1 MVTMQ
6 EESDRNIILRLQ
18 RRDETAL
25 AYLMEKYRRYL
36 QVVAMKSAGQW
47 LSVQD
52 IEEVTAD
59 VFMEV
64 WNHADRIRLQN
75 SRIKTYMAA
84 IATNFAVNRIRKE
97 QYKKREI
104 NVALSELESYGNKVE
119 IEEEVVNKV
128 TFSEIEHAFIYL
140 TPAERRCFED
150 YYMGSYEYEEICE
163 KYDMTQNALRMTLRR
178 AREKI
183 KRVLRVNGFVAVAAA
198 VLVSL
203 GMVYAA
209 GFHAVHRNRLLDQPM
224 DEVVCEARYDTDKIS
239 THSMY
244 DTDGLVERKFL
255 LEGVRIKSLAGR
267 SNVVLYETSFD
278 ENSLCVDAIKRAEG
292 MYEIPMQLIVNNGM
306 SVISNPLGNAWTLK
320 QGNYVTI
327 QCNLEKKSNKAQDVI
342 VGYMRNG
349 VVYEAKQFSPKV
361 GEHTLEIFEDGEYSF
376 FIINAT
382 SDNII
387 LDQAKICFNR
397 GLK

>member
-209 GFHAVHRNRLLDQPM
+209 GFHAVHRNRLLDRPM
-224 DEVVCEARYDTDKIS
+224 DEVVCEARYDTDVRVSNAIQYGALLDVTRNELDYLVKS
-239 THSMY
+239 VQSDKY
-244 DTDGLVERKFL
+244 DVKYNEITMLQ
-255 LEGVRIKSLAGR
+255 SLQIGM
-267 SNVVLYETSFD
+267 TQ
-278 ENSLCVDAIKRAEG
+278 AE
-292 MYEIPMQLIVNNGM
+292 MCKYIIPTQIVVNNGI
-306 SVISNPLGNAWTLK
+306 SVLQDCNGEEWDLHGGDQIAIHFENSALK
-320 QGNYVTI
+320 TDPRDIYVGCI
-327 QCNLEKKSNKAQDVI
+327 
-342 VGYMRNG
+342 R
-349 VVYEAKQFSPKV
+349 
-361 GEHTLEIFEDGEYSF
+361 
-376 FIINAT
+376 
-382 SDNII
+382 DNIMESPE
-387 LDQAKICFNR
+387 LVSMDQNDCNITIAKDGKYYFYIMGASSDTLVIKNAVLYIQR
-397 GLK
+397 

>member
-104 NVALSELESYGNKVE
+104 NVVLSELESYGNEVE

-183 KRVLRVNGFVAVAAA
+183 KRVLRVNGFVAAAAA

-209 GFHAVHRNRLLDQPM
+209 GFHAVHRNRLLDRPM
-224 DEVVCEARYDTDKIS
+224 DEVVCEAVYSSRIVGEMDNQTSHLCEGKDELVVNAQKLDDNEYILPAQVVVNSGITKISNDKGNGWKLQKGDKIQLYFGILEAD
-239 THSMY
+239 MY
-244 DTDGLVERKFL
+244 IGYTRDNIQGE
-255 LEGVRIKSLAGR
+255 E
-267 SNVVLYETSFD
+267 VLISPNNINYFCEI
-278 ENSLCVDAIKRAEG
+278 AQEG
-292 MYEIPMQLIVNNGM
+292 MYNFYIRGANSDLLIV
-306 SVISNPLGNAWTLK
+306 
-320 QGNYVTI
+320 
-327 QCNLEKKSNKAQDVI
+327 
-342 VGYMRNG
+342 
-349 VVYEAKQFSPKV
+349 
-361 GEHTLEIFEDGEYSF
+361 
-376 FIINAT
+376 
-382 SDNII
+382 DNVQLYI
-387 LDQAKICFNR
+387 KR
-397 GLK
+397 